1 MKKTLPFAIALGCI
15 LLFIG
20 CITTGSSV
28 RTTFFQATEVNAHD
42 SASQWVK
49 PFNYYNEESK
59 AYYSFN
65 NDLRNIY
72 FSFKTLDKG
81 TQLKILQ
88 TGLELWIDTSGRN
101 SDMIGIVFPA
111 RRAYKQA
118 FKKDTAIKNPPY
130 TTDLNRAKIQFVKGE
145 KLLQLTGFRP
155 PIGGI
160 TPFKND
166 FGIEASVNWD
176 STNTSIMVVRAKIPL
191 NTFYKYKLNLRDS
204 NKVFGFTIKTSGL
217 PYEGA
222 ANNAA
227 SRGAGGIGGSG
238 LSIGMGMG
246 MGGIGMGM
254 GMGGMGIGMGG
265 MGMGMGGMGY
275 GGMGYGAPMGGYG
288 RGTPQYSVPPS
299 TLKTRFK
306 LRTQ

>member
-1 MKKTLPFAIALGCI
+1 MKKTLSLALALGCI
-15 LLFIG
+15 FQFLG

-28 RTTFFQATEVNAHD
+28 RTTFFQPVEVNAHD

-49 PFNYYNEESK
+49 PFNYYNDEAK

-88 TGLELWIDTSGRN
+88 TGLELWIDTAGRN

-111 RRAYKQA
+111 RRTYKQA
-118 FKKDTAIKNPPY
+118 FKKDTAIKKPPY

-160 TPFKND
+160 TPFRND

-176 STNTSIMVVRAKIPL
+176 STNTAMMVVRAKIPL

-217 PYEGA
+217 PYEVGA
-222 ANNAA
+222 SNGA
-227 SRGAGGIGGSG
+227 SRGAGGIGGTS

-246 MGGIGMGM
+246 MGGFGMGGM
-254 GMGGMGIGMGG
+254 GVGMGGMGIGMGG
-265 MGMGMGGMGY
+265 MGYGGMNGMGY
-275 GGMGYGAPMGGYG
+275 GYPMGYG
-288 RGTPQYSVPPS
+288 RGAPQYSVPPS
-299 TLKTRFK
+299 TLKTKFK

>member
-1 MKKTLPFAIALGCI
+1 MKKTLPLAIALGYV
-15 LLFIG
+15 LLFVS

-28 RTTFFQATEVNAHD
+28 RTTFFQPVEVNAHD

-88 TGLELWIDTSGRN
+88 MGLELWIDTTGRN
-101 SDMIGIVFPA
+101 SEMIGLVFPA

-118 FKKDTAIKNPPY
+118 FKKDTALKNPPY
-130 TTDLNRAKIQFVKGE
+130 TTDLNRTKIQYIKGE

-176 STNTSIMVVRAKIPL
+176 STNTAMMVVRAIIPL
-191 NTFYKYKLNLRDS
+191 NTFYKYKLNPRDS
-204 NKVFGFTIKTSGL
+204 NKIFGFTIKTSGL
-217 PYEGA
+217 PFEVGT
-222 ANNAA
+222 NNGG
-227 SRGAGGIGGSG
+227 SRGASGVGGSG

-246 MGGIGMGM
+246 MGGMGFGMGGM

-265 MGMGMGGMGY
+265 MGMGGMGY
-275 GGMGYGAPMGGYG
+275 GSPMGSG
-288 RGTPQYSVPPS
+288 RGTPQYSIPPS

-306 LRTQ
+306 LRTK